1 MKFSQRTGR
10 EQATTGS
17 PHTTTPL
24 KEATHMRAVHTMSM
38 SPTPPQPP
46 SRRPYTW
53 TPVLLWRRVMS
64 SCCCEPAC
72 PCCPPKPR
80 GSRGTPIRRSCA
92 RDTRGCRWP
101 SLRLSHTYTWRC
113 VPRVGPDQTH
123 TPFFVQLPRTCGP
136 GGQAG
141 ARATRGGKWPS
152 LRLSHTDVVHG
163 GRSCGASRGAPRGA
177 VGPAGCHPSA
187 RLLRAVGTRSR
198 GADRALIPFVHR
210 QIARDLG

>member
-10 EQATTGS
+10 ESATTGR

-24 KEATHMRAVHTMSM
+24 KEATHARAVHTMSM